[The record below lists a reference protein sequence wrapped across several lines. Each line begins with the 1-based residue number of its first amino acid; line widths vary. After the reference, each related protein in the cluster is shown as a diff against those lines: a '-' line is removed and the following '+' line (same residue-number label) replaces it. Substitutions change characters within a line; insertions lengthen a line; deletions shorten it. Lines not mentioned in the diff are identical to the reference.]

1 MAKTYREF
9 RELKEK
15 RTKCNYLKKLSN
27 VKVKVE
33 RRGEVFSMEKYMEE
47 RGMKREE
54 EDIKKKE
61 EDIKKKEKM
70 MVMMMEPKNMGE
82 EKIQHPKKKE
92 PSSLEEEKDREM
104 NSFLVKKNSRSVEGG
119 NSYSPHFGNR
129 QHLQGLDSKTCS
141 AWTHRTRESMSPL
154 I

>member
-1 MAKTYREF
+1 MIATKIQKKKEDIVAKTYREF

-61 EDIKKKEKM
+61 KM

-104 NSFLVKKNSRSVEGG
+104 NSFLVKKNSRSVEG
-119 NSYSPHFGNR
+119 
-129 QHLQGLDSKTCS
+129 LQLKCFEKQVKIL
-141 AWTHRTRESMSPL
+141 RKKNL
-154 I
+154 LL